1 VPPAGNKSVSSSP
14 TASPAES
21 SAPATS
27 SAAKPTISKPAAPS
41 TSAAANL
48 RRGSTPVDRARGD
61 RKLVERPTP
70 ARSDGKKAVNAA
82 PAPVKTGP
90 GSLVVD
96 SRPAGANVFVDGRLI
111 GTTPLVMETMSVG
124 DHAI

>member
-1 VPPAGNKSVSSSP
+1 
-14 TASPAES
+14 
-21 SAPATS
+21 
-27 SAAKPTISKPAAPS
+27 SKPAAPS

-61 RKLVERPTP
+61 RQPVERPTP
-70 ARSDGKKAVNAA
+70 ARSEGKKAVKAA

-124 DHAI
+124 DHAIRLDREGYQRWATSVRIVSGERSRVAASLER